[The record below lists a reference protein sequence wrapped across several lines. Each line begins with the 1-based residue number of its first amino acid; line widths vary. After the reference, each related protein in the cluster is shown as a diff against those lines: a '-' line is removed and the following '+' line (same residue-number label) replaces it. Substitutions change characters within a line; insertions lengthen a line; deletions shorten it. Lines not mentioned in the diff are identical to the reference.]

1 MRVQHRR
8 SRVHHTPTEVK
19 AVNFSSLAANLQ
31 CCATLFPVNR
41 FASRFA
47 TRWGPVSKFSTAG
60 VGHLAEDEKT
70 NKQSSF
76 EHVKVLLPA
85 LSLVAYILTQLSDKH
100 PTESKLLLGLTIFL
114 AAAGYYRPL
123 KLRFTRWF
131 ERRRDNIFAKNAYPT
146 FREFVHRFG
155 EFVDSRFN
163 STLHSIV
170 LNELRQ
176 GRADRPAAFTLP
188 NMELWHGPW
197 LYFAQRIDR
206 QNPRMSEFLP
216 ALMEFHLL
224 ISTYNNHCVTPIL
237 ENLPPNLRAEIPPG
251 VKSSLNSFQ
260 QRFERFVG
268 EYQDFA
274 KSLSQSRPILQ
285 GVPYW
290 FNTPKPLS

>member
-1 MRVQHRR
+1 M
-8 SRVHHTPTEVK
+8 S
-19 AVNFSSLAANLQ
+19 
-31 CCATLFPVNR
+31 R

-47 TRWGPVSKFSTAG
+47 TRWGTVSKVPTG
-60 VGHLAEDEKT
+60 VGYLAEDEKT
-70 NKQSSF
+70 KQPSF

-114 AAAGYYRPL
+114 AAAGYYRPVR
-123 KLRFTRWF
+123 LRFTRWI
-131 ERRRDNIFAKNAYPT
+131 ERRRDETIARNAFPT

-155 EFVDSRFN
+155 EFIDSRFN
-163 STLHSIV
+163 NTLHSIV
-170 LNELRQ
+170 LNELCQ
-176 GRADRPAAFTLP
+176 GRTDRPTAFTIP

-197 LYFAQRIDR
+197 LYFTQRIDR
-206 QNPRMSEFLP
+206 HKPTMTEFLP

-224 ISTYNNHCVTPIL
+224 VATYNNYCVTPIL
-237 ENLPPNLRAEIPPG
+237 ENLPPNLRAEIPLG

-268 EYQDFA
+268 EYQIFA

-285 GVPYW
+285 GFSYW
-290 FNTPKPLS
+290 LNTPKPLS